1 MAECRDKKT
10 GNCTREREDNLPV
23 QCVGEWAKE
32 KHDFIRR
39 YVEATGGPR
48 KKYASKGAGGL
59 CYVDLFA
66 GPGRAYIAKTKEF
79 IDGTPLIA
87 AKAPLQAYTSLVLCD
102 LVDENVEALRVRTA
116 GSTGVHVVPGDCN
129 EMIEVIAGY
138 IPKHALS
145 LAVIDPFGA
154 SALSFDTIRRIAQF
168 ARMDLIVHFP
178 TMGIKRNFEKV
189 DYDKKIDRFLGM
201 TTWRD
206 DVRVAD
212 EVVKLIPHMKR
223 QLVALGYEKDDEVR
237 EIEVRNDQR
246 GVLYHLFF
254 ASKSPLGNK
263 IWKSITRTSA
273 TGQRE
278 LF

>member
-1 MAECRDKKT
+1 MAECRDRKT
-10 GNCTREREDNLPV
+10 GNCTREREDGLPV
-23 QCVGEWAKE
+23 QCVGEWANE
-32 KHDFIRR
+32 KHDFVRR

-48 KKYASKGAGGL
+48 QKYASKGSGGL

-66 GPGRAYIAKTKEF
+66 GPGRAYIAKTKQF

-87 AKAPLQAYTSLVLCD
+87 TKASLAPYTSLVLCD
-102 LVDENVEALRVRTA
+102 LLDENIDALRVRVA
-116 GSTGVHVVPGDCN
+116 GCPGVHLVPGDCN
-129 EMIEVIAGY
+129 EMIDVVASY

-154 SALSFDTIRRIAQF
+154 SDLAFETIRRLAQF
-168 ARMDLIVHFP
+168 ARMDLIIHFP
-178 TMGIKRNFEKV
+178 TMGIKRNFEKP

-201 TTWRD
+201 TAWRE
-206 DVRVAD
+206 DVHGAD
-212 EVVKLIPHMKR
+212 EAVKLIPHMKR
-223 QLVALGYEKDDEVR
+223 QLTALGYAKDDEVR

-246 GVLYHLFF
+246 GLLYHLFF